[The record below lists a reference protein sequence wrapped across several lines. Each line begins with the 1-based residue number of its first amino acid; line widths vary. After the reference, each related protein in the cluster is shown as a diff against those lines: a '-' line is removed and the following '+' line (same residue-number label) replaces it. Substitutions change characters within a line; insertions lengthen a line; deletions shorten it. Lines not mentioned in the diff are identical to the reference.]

1 MASEGKGGWGN
12 AMFWALTRHRTAL
25 PPENIL
31 IHQTLNGSQHK
42 EHWGKVWQEAVLAL
56 ISWGMSFTLA
66 LSPTL
71 ILQLFML
78 HLIVTS
84 FFLHM
89 LFLCGG
95 ALLSSGWKVA
105 TSDVWL
111 EHHLLLKI
119 KIKACWLNSR
129 SVCTDRI
136 FIAGAA
142 LQLGR
147 PEDPGYIW
155 LL

>member
-1 MASEGKGGWGN
+1 MASEGRGGSGS
-12 AMFWALTRHRTAL
+12 AVVWAHTRHRTAL
-25 PPENIL
+25 PPEN
-31 IHQTLNGSQHK
+31 TDAPNSNGSQHR
-42 EHWGKVWQEAVLAL
+42 EHWGKLWQEPL

-71 ILQLFML
+71 IMQLFTL
-78 HLIVTS
+78 YLIITP

-89 LFLCGG
+89 VFLCGG
-95 ALLSSGWKVA
+95 ALLSCGWKVA

-111 EHHLLLKI
+111 EHHLLLQM

-129 SVCTDRI
+129 SVCTDKI

-142 LQLGR
+142 LQLGP
-147 PEDPGYIW
+147 PEDPSDIW